1 MAYNNNI
8 TENIEVI
15 KELIHTDLQRR
26 LFKHYNARS
35 NKFNAITDE
44 DYDKACSNLFCH
56 INGINTLKGV
66 NDVLCHYSDLFTEYD
81 ELLVPTIEGTT
92 NYVIDLLVK
101 QRTEHPDGM
110 GMQC

>member
-44 DYDKACSNLFCH
+44 DYDRACSNLHVH

-66 NDVLCHYSDLFTEYD
+66 NDVLCHYSDLFTSYD
-81 ELLVPTIEGTT
+81 ELTVPTIDGTM
-92 NYVIDLLVK
+92 NYVIGLFVSKLNYIK
-101 QRTEHPDGM
+101 NNG
-110 GMQC
+110 